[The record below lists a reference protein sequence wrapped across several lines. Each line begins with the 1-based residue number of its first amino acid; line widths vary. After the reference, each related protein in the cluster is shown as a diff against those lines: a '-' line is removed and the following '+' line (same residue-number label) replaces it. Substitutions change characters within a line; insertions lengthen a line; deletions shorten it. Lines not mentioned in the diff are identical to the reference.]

1 MNLVAGVGRAL
12 QGLLAHTWISKYCS
26 SETFSSAASFS
37 LESLPFFLFVGAEG
51 GKASTTNGQADVHL
65 VQNVL
70 NFNVFSL
77 IFIKYIL

>member
-12 QGLLAHTWISKYCS
+12 QGLLAHTWVSKCCS
-26 SETFSSAASFS
+26 SETFSSAAS
-37 LESLPFFLFVGAEG
+37 PFPGEPPLFFVGG
-51 GKASTTNGQADVHL
+51 VGVGKASTTNGRAHVHL

>member
-12 QGLLAHTWISKYCS
+12 QGLLAHTWFSKCCS
-26 SETFSSAASFS
+26 SGTSSAASLFFFS
-37 LESLPFFLFVGAEG
+37 SLGSGG
-51 GKASTTNGQADVHL
+51 GKANITNGQADVHL

-70 NFNVFSL
+70 NFNMFSL